1 MPAAWT
7 VEPSAGTKRNAGE
20 QSTHRTQGRAR
31 VTQALARVRK
41 AAQQRRKEKVT
52 ALFPHLSVDLLRE
65 ASREHRR
72 AKTDRLDT
80 ELLKRSFLGWLRG
93 ERDHCKMVAIP
104 TTQDEDAKRPNRE
117 HESLVG
123 EQSRIVNRMKA
134 TLIRFAIRAFNPNLN
149 NAPHRLT
156 GFPTP
161 HGAPTPPDTLAE
173 LRRDL

>member
-41 AAQQRRKEKVT
+41 AAQQRRKDKFT
-52 ALFPHLSVDLLRE
+52 ALFHHLSVDLLRE

-72 AKTDRLDT
+72 AKTDRLDA

-93 ERDHCKMVAIP
+93 EPGHCNMVAIP
-104 TTQDEDAKRPNRE
+104 ATQRQDPKRPSRE
-117 HESLVG
+117 H
-123 EQSRIVNRMKA
+123 QSRV
-134 TLIRFAIRAFNPNLN
+134 
-149 NAPHRLT
+149 
-156 GFPTP
+156 G
-161 HGAPTPPDTLAE
+161 
-173 LRRDL
+173 